1 MNKKGNGTAGKVLF
15 SKTKSESSLTF
26 TFLEGFCHPRNFLR
40 TSKKKHPQMPEVQID
55 NHFKRGTTDHL
66 IRSHNCSVT
75 NTESFAIAP
84 QRIRSHLLLLR
95 SEYGDYFDTESSN
108 CANSPLC
115 SGGLCSDEARQWLAS
130 DSQLELKSTLDMLAS
145 LDASELLW
153 LTWVL

>member
-1 MNKKGNGTAGKVLF
+1 
-15 SKTKSESSLTF
+15 
-26 TFLEGFCHPRNFLR
+26 
-40 TSKKKHPQMPEVQID
+40 MPEVQID

-115 SGGLCSDEARQWLAS
+115 SGVGEDFLGHQPGPLTKTGVTRERKVVDEIRW
-130 DSQLELKSTLDMLAS
+130 SQNLRNDLGYPGFSAKKQVSI
-145 LDASELLW
+145 
-153 LTWVL
+153 

>member
-1 MNKKGNGTAGKVLF
+1 
-15 SKTKSESSLTF
+15 
-26 TFLEGFCHPRNFLR
+26 
-40 TSKKKHPQMPEVQID
+40 MPEVQID

-115 SGGLCSDEARQWLAS
+115 TVGGETVRIAYSPVFGYQCVCCLDLIGCAIWL
-130 DSQLELKSTLDMLAS
+130 LVK
-145 LDASELLW
+145 DAFDIKFKHCTVCTEY
-153 LTWVL
+153 TVLPKQKI